1 MTDDDVWRKH
11 EVFEKRAPRT
21 RGLERRLGGALAAQ
35 RAVSDRSWMY
45 LAACSDWY
53 MMEVTLGHH
62 GAILNFA
69 AAELR
74 ADITQVPE

>member
-1 MTDDDVWRKH
+1 MFGENTKFLKNALLDPRP
-11 EVFEKRAPRT
+11 RNAASAAPSRRNEPFRT
-21 RGLERRLGGALAAQ
+21 ARGYILPPATIGI
-35 RAVSDRSWMY
+35 
-45 LAACSDWY
+45 

-62 GAILNFA
+62 GATLILV

>member
-11 EVFEKRAPRT
+11 EVFEKRAPRP
-21 RGLERRLGGALAAQ
+21 EASKRRLGGALAAQ

-45 LAACSDWY
+45 LAACNDWY

>member
-1 MTDDDVWRKH
+1 MRS
-11 EVFEKRAPRT
+11 FLQKRVSRPRDPT
-21 RGLERRLGGALAAQ
+21 RRLGGALAAQ
-35 RAVSDRSWMY
+35 RAVSDRSWIY
-45 LAACSDWY
+45 LAACNDWC